1 VSTRLRERLDRA
13 GRTHRQHGA
22 GTATRDASGLA
33 DVLGGKLIS
42 PSVLRV
48 ETRHPRLSGPG
59 RLALEGERPA
69 AAFLGH
75 PSVGETGRIV
85 FFDTETTGLAGG
97 TGTVVFM
104 VGLAWFDEGDLLLR
118 QYLMTAFGGET
129 ALLQAVTTDL
139 ANARLLVSF
148 NGKSFDATQLE
159 TRYRLAGLPSP
170 LHGPEHLDLLF
181 HVRRLFGRSWPNCR
195 LATAERAL
203 LDFERRNDLP
213 GSMAPMAWLE
223 WLRSGRSSMLK
234 GVAEHNR
241 WDLISLAGLLP
252 AIGARY
258 RDNQA
263 GEVDHA
269 ATADWLLGAHGIDTA
284 MDFLLR
290 HRDNLDIRGRNRLAC
305 LSRRIGNWTLAVE
318 IWQELARGGNG
329 HAIEELAKYFEH
341 RVRDYRRALQ
351 CVDTLLALDH
361 GSEAHRRRQQR
372 LLGKFD
378 GYADLG

>member
-1 VSTRLRERLDRA
+1 
-13 GRTHRQHGA
+13 
-22 GTATRDASGLA
+22 
-33 DVLGGKLIS
+33 
-42 PSVLRV
+42 
-48 ETRHPRLSGPG
+48 
-59 RLALEGERPA
+59 
-69 AAFLGH
+69 
-75 PSVGETGRIV
+75 V

-104 VGLAWFDEGDLLLR
+104 VGVAWFDGADLLLH
-118 QYLMTAFGGET
+118 QYLMAEFGGES
-129 ALLQAVTTDL
+129 ALLQAVATDL
-139 ANARLLVSF
+139 ADARLLVSF
-148 NGKSFDATQLE
+148 NGKSFDATQLQ

-170 LHGPEHLDLLF
+170 LPGPDHLDLLF
-181 HVRRLFGRSWPNCR
+181 HVRRLFGRSWSNCR

-203 LDFERRNDLP
+203 LGFERQNDLP
-213 GSMAPMAWLE
+213 GSLAPVAWLE
-223 WLRSGRSSMLK
+223 WLRTGRSSMLG

-258 RDNQA
+258 RDAQSR
-263 GEVDHA
+263 EVDHA

-318 IWQELARGGNG
+318 IWQELARDGNG
-329 HAIEELAKYFEH
+329 HAIEQLAKYFEH

-351 CVDTLLALDH
+351 CVDTLLSQDD
-361 GSEAHRRRQQR
+361 GSEAHRQRQRRLQR
-372 LLGKFD
+372 KFD
-378 GYADLG
+378 GHANPG